1 MTRYNFQPGYNADET
16 GLTTVHKPPKI
27 IAIRGTEQVGQV
39 TSAERG
45 TFLHQGDYVLDRYVG
60 KKTNT
65 LLGNS
70 WNTKKKLTHT

>member
-1 MTRYNFQPGYNADET
+1 MTRYNFQPGYDADET

-45 TFLHQGDYVLDRYVG
+45 TF
-60 KKTNT
+60 
-65 LLGNS
+65 
-70 WNTKKKLTHT
+70 